1 FTRLS
6 YFAKNRTKHYG
17 EGKRC
22 FGTSQG

>member
-1 FTRLS
+1 TRLS

>member
-1 FTRLS
+1 LS

>member
-1 FTRLS
+1 LS
-6 YFAKNRTKHYG
+6 YFAKNRTKHYD